1 MYQNFEAIIEAVK
14 QQPVKKTICIANA
27 ASDKMLHLAH
37 ELQAQDICNMIL
49 VGDEAQIKAF
59 AEKEAVDLAGVKVI
73 HATETEEIARLAV
86 TEVSAGRADV
96 YVKGSM
102 NTSDFLRSVLNKE
115 VGLRT
120 GSKLSVLT
128 CYEVPGQKKLF
139 FLTDGGMVV
148 APDVNDKAAIVTNA
162 VNVLHNMGIAEPK
175 VAILSSNEKVS
186 EKIPSTVDAQ
196 ALCQMAEEG
205 KLPKAIYE
213 GPIAFDVAMRVDGA
227 LALAAA
233 VHADHA
239 PGLELAIVERLRAE
253 HADFL
258 LHRKDRFQRR
268 VLQIRFRQQAKNRR
282 DAGSVVRA
290 ERRAVGPDDVIL
302 QNQLQRVF
310 FKIVLNLRQL
320 DANHVDVRL

>member
-14 QQPVKKTICIANA
+14 AQPTKKTICIANA
-27 ASDKMLHLAH
+27 ASGKMLHLAH
-37 ELQAQDICNMIL
+37 ELQAQDICHMIL
-49 VGDEAQIKAF
+49 VGDEAQIKTF
-59 AEKEAVDLAGVKVI
+59 AEKEAVDLSQVKVI

-148 APDVNDKAAIVTNA
+148 APDLNDKAAIVTNA

-175 VAILSSNEKVS
+175 VALLSSNEKVS

-196 ALCQMAEEG
+196 ALCQMSEER

-213 GPIAFDVAMRVDGA
+213 GPIAFDVAMRPDAAKEKKIESRISGDVDLFLVPNIETGNCLGKAIGYFGGGDTAGLVIGA
-227 LALAAA
+227 RKPVVMSSRAASIRGKLASVAWALLAC
-233 VHADHA
+233 
-239 PGLELAIVERLRAE
+239 GE
-253 HADFL
+253 
-258 LHRKDRFQRR
+258 
-268 VLQIRFRQQAKNRR
+268 N
-282 DAGSVVRA
+282 
-290 ERRAVGPDDVIL
+290 
-302 QNQLQRVF
+302 
-310 FKIVLNLRQL
+310 
-320 DANHVDVRL
+320 

>member
-14 QQPVKKTICIANA
+14 AQPTKKTICIANA

-37 ELQAQDICNMIL
+37 ELQAQDICHMIL
-49 VGDEAQIKAF
+49 VGDEAQIKTF
-59 AEKEAVDLAGVKVI
+59 AEKEAVDLSQVKVI

-148 APDVNDKAAIVTNA
+148 APDLNDKAAIVTNA

-175 VAILSSNEKVS
+175 VALLSSNEKVS

-196 ALCQMAEEG
+196 ALCQMSEEG

-213 GPIAFDVAMRVDGA
+213 GPIAFDVAMRPDAAKEKKIESRVTGDVDLFLVPNIETGNCLGKAIGYFGGGDTAGLVIGA
-227 LALAAA
+227 RKPVVMSSRAASIRGKLASVAWALLAC
-233 VHADHA
+233 
-239 PGLELAIVERLRAE
+239 GE
-253 HADFL
+253 
-258 LHRKDRFQRR
+258 
-268 VLQIRFRQQAKNRR
+268 N
-282 DAGSVVRA
+282 
-290 ERRAVGPDDVIL
+290 
-302 QNQLQRVF
+302 
-310 FKIVLNLRQL
+310 
-320 DANHVDVRL
+320 

>member
-14 QQPVKKTICIANA
+14 QQPTKKTICIANA

-59 AEKEAVDLAGVKVI
+59 AEKENVDLSKVKVI

-148 APDVNDKAAIVTNA
+148 APDLNDKAAIVTNA

-175 VAILSSNEKVS
+175 VAMLSSNEKVS

-196 ALCQMAEEG
+196 ALCRMADVG
-205 KLPKAIYE
+205 KLPAAIYE
-213 GPIAFDVAMRVDGA
+213 GPIAFDVAMRPDAAKEKKIESRISGDVDLFLVPNIETGNCLGKAIGYFGGGDTAGLVIGA
-227 LALAAA
+227 RKPVVMSSRAASIRGKLASIAWALLAC
-233 VHADHA
+233 D
-239 PGLELAIVERLRAE
+239 
-253 HADFL
+253 
-258 LHRKDRFQRR
+258 
-268 VLQIRFRQQAKNRR
+268 KN
-282 DAGSVVRA
+282 
-290 ERRAVGPDDVIL
+290 
-302 QNQLQRVF
+302 
-310 FKIVLNLRQL
+310 
-320 DANHVDVRL
+320 

>member
-14 QQPVKKTICIANA
+14 QQPTKKTICIANA

-59 AEKEAVDLAGVKVI
+59 AEKENVDLSKVKVI

-148 APDVNDKAAIVTNA
+148 APDLNDKAAIVTNA

-196 ALCQMAEEG
+196 ALCRMADVG
-205 KLPKAIYE
+205 KLPAAIYE
-213 GPIAFDVAMRVDGA
+213 GPIAFDVAMRPDAAKEKKIESRISGDVDLFLVPNIETGNCLGKAIGYFGGGDTAGLVIGA
-227 LALAAA
+227 RKPVVMSSRAASIRGKLASVAWALLACS
-233 VHADHA
+233 
-239 PGLELAIVERLRAE
+239 E
-253 HADFL
+253 
-258 LHRKDRFQRR
+258 
-268 VLQIRFRQQAKNRR
+268 N
-282 DAGSVVRA
+282 
-290 ERRAVGPDDVIL
+290 
-302 QNQLQRVF
+302 
-310 FKIVLNLRQL
+310 
-320 DANHVDVRL
+320 

>member
-14 QQPVKKTICIANA
+14 QQPTKKTICIANA
-27 ASDKMLHLAH
+27 ASNKMLHLAH

-59 AEKEAVDLAGVKVI
+59 AEKENVDLSKVKVI

-148 APDVNDKAAIVTNA
+148 APDLNDKAAIVTNA

-196 ALCQMAEEG
+196 ALCRMADVG
-205 KLPKAIYE
+205 KLPAAIYE
-213 GPIAFDVAMRVDGA
+213 GPIAFDVAMRPDAAKEKKIESRISGDVDLFLVPNIETGNCLGKAIGYFGGGDTAGLVIGA
-227 LALAAA
+227 RKPVVMSSRAASIRGKLASIAWALLAC
-233 VHADHA
+233 D
-239 PGLELAIVERLRAE
+239 
-253 HADFL
+253 
-258 LHRKDRFQRR
+258 
-268 VLQIRFRQQAKNRR
+268 KN
-282 DAGSVVRA
+282 
-290 ERRAVGPDDVIL
+290 
-302 QNQLQRVF
+302 
-310 FKIVLNLRQL
+310 
-320 DANHVDVRL
+320 

>member
-14 QQPVKKTICIANA
+14 QQPTKKTICIANA

-59 AEKEAVDLAGVKVI
+59 AEKENVDLSKVKVI

-148 APDVNDKAAIVTNA
+148 APDLNDKAAIVTNA

-196 ALCQMAEEG
+196 ALCRMADVG
-205 KLPKAIYE
+205 KLPAAIYE
-213 GPIAFDVAMRVDGA
+213 GPIAFDVAMRPDAAKEKKIESRISGDVDLFLVPNIENPSSCRPEPRR
-227 LALAAA
+227 LAESWRRSR
-233 VHADHA
+233 
-239 PGLELAIVERLRAE
+239 GRCSRAT
-253 HADFL
+253 
-258 LHRKDRFQRR
+258 
-268 VLQIRFRQQAKNRR
+268 
-282 DAGSVVRA
+282 
-290 ERRAVGPDDVIL
+290 
-302 QNQLQRVF
+302 
-310 FKIVLNLRQL
+310 KIEGGM
-320 DANHVDVRL
+320 

>member
-14 QQPVKKTICIANA
+14 QQPTKKTICIANA

-59 AEKEAVDLAGVKVI
+59 AEKENVDLSKVKVI
-73 HATETEEIARLAV
+73 RATETEEIARLAV

-148 APDVNDKAAIVTNA
+148 APDLNDKAAIVTNA

-196 ALCQMAEEG
+196 ALCRMADVG
-205 KLPKAIYE
+205 KLPAAIYE
-213 GPIAFDVAMRVDGA
+213 GPIAFDVAMRPDAAKEKKIESRISGDVDLFLVPNIETGNCLGKAIGYFGGGDTAGLVIGA
-227 LALAAA
+227 RKPVVMSSRAASIRGKLASIAWALLAC
-233 VHADHA
+233 D
-239 PGLELAIVERLRAE
+239 
-253 HADFL
+253 
-258 LHRKDRFQRR
+258 
-268 VLQIRFRQQAKNRR
+268 KN
-282 DAGSVVRA
+282 
-290 ERRAVGPDDVIL
+290 
-302 QNQLQRVF
+302 
-310 FKIVLNLRQL
+310 
-320 DANHVDVRL
+320 

>member
-14 QQPVKKTICIANA
+14 QQPTKKTICIANA

-59 AEKEAVDLAGVKVI
+59 AEKENVDLSKVKVI

-148 APDVNDKAAIVTNA
+148 APDLNDKAAIVTNA

-196 ALCQMAEEG
+196 ALCRMADVG
-205 KLPKAIYE
+205 KLPAAIYE
-213 GPIAFDVAMRVDGA
+213 GPIAFDVAMRPDAAKEKKIESRISGDVDLFLVPNIETGNCLGKAIGYFGGGDTAGLVIGA
-227 LALAAA
+227 RKPVVMSSRAASIRGKLASIAWALLAC
-233 VHADHA
+233 
-239 PGLELAIVERLRAE
+239 GE
-253 HADFL
+253 
-258 LHRKDRFQRR
+258 
-268 VLQIRFRQQAKNRR
+268 N
-282 DAGSVVRA
+282 
-290 ERRAVGPDDVIL
+290 
-302 QNQLQRVF
+302 
-310 FKIVLNLRQL
+310 
-320 DANHVDVRL
+320 

>member
-14 QQPVKKTICIANA
+14 AQPTKKTICIANA

-37 ELQAQDICNMIL
+37 ELQAQDICHMIL
-49 VGDEAQIKAF
+49 VGDEAQIKTF
-59 AEKEAVDLAGVKVI
+59 AEKEAVDLSQVKVI

-148 APDVNDKAAIVTNA
+148 APDLNGKAAIVTNA

-175 VAILSSNEKVS
+175 VALLSSNEKVS

-196 ALCQMAEEG
+196 ALCQMSEER

-213 GPIAFDVAMRVDGA
+213 GPIAFDVAMRPDAAKEKKIESRISGDVDLFLVPNIETGNCLGKAIGYFGGGDTAGLVIGA
-227 LALAAA
+227 RKPVVMSSRAASIRGKLASVAWALLAC
-233 VHADHA
+233 
-239 PGLELAIVERLRAE
+239 GE
-253 HADFL
+253 
-258 LHRKDRFQRR
+258 
-268 VLQIRFRQQAKNRR
+268 N
-282 DAGSVVRA
+282 
-290 ERRAVGPDDVIL
+290 
-302 QNQLQRVF
+302 
-310 FKIVLNLRQL
+310 
-320 DANHVDVRL
+320 

>member
-14 QQPVKKTICIANA
+14 QQPTKKTICIANA
-27 ASDKMLHLAH
+27 ASNKMLHLAH

-59 AEKEAVDLAGVKVI
+59 AEKENVDLSKVKVI

-148 APDVNDKAAIVTNA
+148 APDLNDKAAIVTNA

-175 VAILSSNEKVS
+175 VALLSSNEKVS

-196 ALCQMAEEG
+196 ALCRMADVG
-205 KLPKAIYE
+205 KLPAAIYE
-213 GPIAFDVAMRVDGA
+213 GPIAFDVAMRPDAAKEKKIESRISGDVDLFLVPNIETGNCLGKAIGYFGGGDTAGLVIGA
-227 LALAAA
+227 RKPVVMSSRAASIRGKLASIAWALLAC
-233 VHADHA
+233 
-239 PGLELAIVERLRAE
+239 G
-253 HADFL
+253 
-258 LHRKDRFQRR
+258 
-268 VLQIRFRQQAKNRR
+268 KN
-282 DAGSVVRA
+282 
-290 ERRAVGPDDVIL
+290 
-302 QNQLQRVF
+302 
-310 FKIVLNLRQL
+310 
-320 DANHVDVRL
+320 

>member
-1 MYQNFEAIIEAVK
+1 MYQNFEAVIEAVK
-14 QQPVKKTICIANA
+14 QQPTKKTICIANA

-59 AEKEAVDLAGVKVI
+59 AEKENVDLSKVKVI

-148 APDVNDKAAIVTNA
+148 APDLNDKAAIVTNA

-175 VAILSSNEKVS
+175 VALLSSNEKVS

-196 ALCQMAEEG
+196 ALCMMSEEG

-213 GPIAFDVAMRVDGA
+213 GPIAFDVAMRPDAAKEKKIESRISGDVDLFLVPNIETGNCLGKAIGYFGGGDTAGLVIGA
-227 LALAAA
+227 RKPVVMSSRAASIRGKLASIAWALLAC
-233 VHADHA
+233 
-239 PGLELAIVERLRAE
+239 G
-253 HADFL
+253 
-258 LHRKDRFQRR
+258 
-268 VLQIRFRQQAKNRR
+268 KN
-282 DAGSVVRA
+282 
-290 ERRAVGPDDVIL
+290 
-302 QNQLQRVF
+302 
-310 FKIVLNLRQL
+310 
-320 DANHVDVRL
+320 

>member
-14 QQPVKKTICIANA
+14 QQPTKKTICIANA

-59 AEKEAVDLAGVKVI
+59 AEKENVDLSKVKVI

-148 APDVNDKAAIVTNA
+148 APDLNDKAAIVTNA

-175 VAILSSNEKVS
+175 VALLSSNEKVS

-196 ALCQMAEEG
+196 ALCQMSEEG

-213 GPIAFDVAMRVDGA
+213 GPIAFDVAMRPDAAKEKKIESRVTGDVDLFLVPNIETGNCLGKAIGYFGGGDTAGLVIGA
-227 LALAAA
+227 RKPVVMSSRAASIRGKLASIAWALLAC
-233 VHADHA
+233 D
-239 PGLELAIVERLRAE
+239 
-253 HADFL
+253 
-258 LHRKDRFQRR
+258 
-268 VLQIRFRQQAKNRR
+268 KN
-282 DAGSVVRA
+282 
-290 ERRAVGPDDVIL
+290 
-302 QNQLQRVF
+302 
-310 FKIVLNLRQL
+310 
-320 DANHVDVRL
+320 

>member
-213 GPIAFDVAMRVDGA
+213 GPIAFDVAMRPDAAKEKKIESRVTGDVDLFLVPNIETGNCLGKAIGYFGGGDTAGLVIGA
-227 LALAAA
+227 RKPVVMSSRAASIRGKLASVAWALLAC
-233 VHADHA
+233 
-239 PGLELAIVERLRAE
+239 GE
-253 HADFL
+253 
-258 LHRKDRFQRR
+258 
-268 VLQIRFRQQAKNRR
+268 N
-282 DAGSVVRA
+282 
-290 ERRAVGPDDVIL
+290 
-302 QNQLQRVF
+302 
-310 FKIVLNLRQL
+310 
-320 DANHVDVRL
+320 

>member
-205 KLPKAIYE
+205 KLLKAIYE
-213 GPIAFDVAMRVDGA
+213 GPIAFDVAMRPDAAKEKKIESRVTGDVDLFLVPNIETGNCLGKAIGYFGGGDTAGLVIGA
-227 LALAAA
+227 RKPVVMSSRAASIRGKLASVAWALLAC
-233 VHADHA
+233 
-239 PGLELAIVERLRAE
+239 GE
-253 HADFL
+253 
-258 LHRKDRFQRR
+258 
-268 VLQIRFRQQAKNRR
+268 N
-282 DAGSVVRA
+282 
-290 ERRAVGPDDVIL
+290 
-302 QNQLQRVF
+302 
-310 FKIVLNLRQL
+310 
-320 DANHVDVRL
+320 

>member
-14 QQPVKKTICIANA
+14 QQPTKKTICIANA
-27 ASDKMLHLAH
+27 ASDKILHLAH

-59 AEKEAVDLAGVKVI
+59 AEKENVDLSKVKVI

-148 APDVNDKAAIVTNA
+148 APDLNDKAAIVTNA

-175 VAILSSNEKVS
+175 VAILSSNEKIS

-196 ALCQMAEEG
+196 ALCRMADVG
-205 KLPKAIYE
+205 KLPAAIYE
-213 GPIAFDVAMRVDGA
+213 GPIAFDVAMRPDAAKEKKIESRISGDVDLFLVPNIETGNCLGKAIGYFGGGDTAGLVIGA
-227 LALAAA
+227 RKPVVMSSRAASIRGKLASVAWALLAC
-233 VHADHA
+233 
-239 PGLELAIVERLRAE
+239 GE
-253 HADFL
+253 
-258 LHRKDRFQRR
+258 
-268 VLQIRFRQQAKNRR
+268 N
-282 DAGSVVRA
+282 
-290 ERRAVGPDDVIL
+290 
-302 QNQLQRVF
+302 
-310 FKIVLNLRQL
+310 
-320 DANHVDVRL
+320 